1 MVHVLQ
7 RVTFST
13 KDNGHLLAR
22 QPAVAGPP
30 GGFVELGGRR
40 LRQPADL
47 IYIKGTIKPHL

>member
-40 LRQPADL
+40 LRQPANL